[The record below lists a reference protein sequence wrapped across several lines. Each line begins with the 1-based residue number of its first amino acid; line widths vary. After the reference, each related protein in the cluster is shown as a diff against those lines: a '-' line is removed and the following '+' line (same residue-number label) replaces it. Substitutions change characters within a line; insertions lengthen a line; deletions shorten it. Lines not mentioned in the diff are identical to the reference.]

1 MPQCL
6 KQTTIAVI
14 MKDGKFIDIGNNSIR
29 NKEIKVCPREG
40 MKTGEGY
47 EKCKDIC
54 KQVNHAEVDACN
66 HARGRAHGGTLYL
79 IGHSYACNN
88 CIEIMKKYGIKE
100 LVICETGKII
110 KLLATTKE
118 QLCL

>member
-47 EKCKDIC
+47 EKCKDI
-54 KQVNHAEVDACN
+54 
-66 HARGRAHGGTLYL
+66 
-79 IGHSYACNN
+79 
-88 CIEIMKKYGIKE
+88 
-100 LVICETGKII
+100 
-110 KLLATTKE
+110 
-118 QLCL
+118 